1 MRTIHRM
8 CTFGQCMDDSAC
20 VKPQG
25 CGGRGA
31 VDGCV
36 FDSPGGNGLL
46 VEGRTVGMRVTENEF
61 KWVGD
66 SAIVVG

>member
-1 MRTIHRM
+1 MTVHVLNHR
-8 CTFGQCMDDSAC
+8 DAE
-20 VKPQG
+20 
-25 CGGRGA
+25 GGGS

-46 VEGRTVGMRVTENEF
+46 VEGRTVGMRITENEF